1 MQTRKKVEYFKIK
14 WIDIA
19 PEGCTWE
26 PAAHLIGDQAKAAL
40 SAFRQQRAA
49 QQEADDAIRRARRAG
64 KAAEANAQ
72 ELSPDDDLR
81 IIDPQG
87 AGPTVKRANGRKQSS
102 DVWRFFHSKEFNEEE
117 KGFYARCKICSVPIK
132 VCNTTNLQAHLNSCH
147 PKEVVEFKVEANKV
161 RQKPIVSACVSNN
174 NRIIHV
180 NNLNYGLQIL

>member
-1 MQTRKKVEYFKIK
+1 MRPRSLSCIYICFWVLLLLTNTPTRSQVLAMQTRKQVEYFKIK

-19 PEGCTWE
+19 PKGCTWE

-49 QQEADDAIRRARRAG
+49 EQEADETIRRARRAG

-87 AGPTVKRANGRKQSS
+87 AGSQLPSALNCIVKRANGRKQSS
-102 DVWRFFHSKEFNEEE
+102 DVWRFFTRKNSTRRRKVFTLV
-117 KGFYARCKICSVPIK
+117 ARFAASR
-132 VCNTTNLQAHLNSCH
+132 S
-147 PKEVVEFKVEANKV
+147 
-161 RQKPIVSACVSNN
+161 RCVIQQTF
-174 NRIIHV
+174 RPTLTRAIPRRW
-180 NNLNYGLQIL
+180 